1 MRKQNTYFNLF
12 MNDSG
17 IELAEKLLREGN
29 LVAIPT
35 ETVYGLAANALDIKA
50 VAKIFEAKNR
60 PTFDPLIIHTD
71 SIEKIKSW
79 VTDFPEKA
87 QQLAQHF
94 WPGSLTLLLP
104 KAAIIP
110 DLVTSGLDRVA
121 VRIPNH
127 PLTLSLLEKLDFP
140 LAAPSAN
147 PFGYIS
153 PTKAE
158 HVTAQL
164 GDKVSLVLDGGSCE
178 VGIEST
184 IVGFEQEKT
193 IIYRLGG
200 ISVEA
205 IEQIVGAVEIR
216 PHSSSNPNAPGM
228 LESHYAPRKPFCLDK
243 EKLKQYPSERVGV
256 LAFSQ
261 TLENIPVENQKILSP
276 NGSYWEAAQNLF
288 ALMRELDEMPHI
300 EVIFAELL
308 PEENLGRAIND
319 RLRRASA
326 K

>member
-243 EKLKQYPSERVGV
+243 EKLKQYPSERVGI

>member
-1 MRKQNTYFNLF
+1 